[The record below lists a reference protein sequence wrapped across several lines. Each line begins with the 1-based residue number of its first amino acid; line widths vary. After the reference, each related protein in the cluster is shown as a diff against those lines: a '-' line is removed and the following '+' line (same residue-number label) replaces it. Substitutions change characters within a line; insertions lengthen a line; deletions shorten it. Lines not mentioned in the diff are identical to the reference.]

1 MVLVF
6 GTVAVDTTRTPF
18 KVAERVMGGAASY
31 TALASSFF
39 ARTSV
44 VAAIGTDYPQKFMDV
59 LRDRVDVSGIATLP
73 GKSFFYDSSFDM
85 DLSKRTPL
93 ATEVGVTAGYM
104 PELPEALRK
113 EEYAYMGNSDPS
125 QIIHLLQQLD
135 RPKLTVCD
143 TIRFWIE
150 NKRPELD
157 KMFGMVD
164 AIIVNDEEAR
174 QITGH
179 VNLIKAARKLLAF
192 GPKFAIIKKG
202 EHGALFFK
210 ENGDFCF
217 PAPAYPLEDI
227 VDPTGAGD
235 SFGGGFVG
243 HVARKGNLADFTLK
257 EAVVYGNVMGSFAVE
272 DFSVDRFLSI
282 TPADIEARFEKY
294 RNLVHF

>member
-6 GTVAVDTTRTPF
+6 GTVAIDTTRTPF

-31 TALASSFF
+31 TSLAASFF
-39 ARTSV
+39 TKTSV
-44 VAAIGTDYPQKFMDV
+44 VAAIGTDYPQKFLDI
-59 LRDRVDVSGIATLP
+59 LRGRVDVSGIRTLP

-85 DLSKRTPL
+85 DLGKRTPL

-104 PELPEALRK
+104 PELPESLRK
-113 EEYAYMGNSDPS
+113 EKYVYMGNNDPS
-125 QIIHLLQQLD
+125 QIIRLLEQMD
-135 RPKLTVCD
+135 SPKLTVCD
-143 TIRFWIE
+143 TIKYWIE
-150 NKRPELD
+150 NTRPELER
-157 KMFGMVD
+157 MFGMVD

-174 QITGH
+174 QITNQ
-179 VNLIKAARKLLAF
+179 VNLIKCARKLLGF

-202 EHGALFFK
+202 EHGALLFK

-243 HVARKGNLADFTLK
+243 HIARRDSLADFTLK

-272 DFSVDRFLSI
+272 DFSVDRFLKI
-282 TPADIEARFEKY
+282 TTADIEARFEKY
-294 RNLVHF
+294 RKLVHF